1 MPADDSQPSRAVAVI
16 PPAGVPAPM
25 SADVRE
31 FMGRPPHW
39 LLQSGTTMLA
49 AVLTLLLILSVVI
62 KYPDT
67 ITARLTV
74 SGTQPVVEVV
84 ARQSGHLESLR
95 IHEKQRVAKGEVLA
109 VIQSPARSATALALV
124 EKLNRLAPEVTGEGT
139 NFSVT
144 FTPEEGLGKLQDVYA
159 DFLGAFGQLRSVI
172 ADDYAQKAGVLL
184 RNQLEGKQ
192 AQIATLRMQ
201 QENSRRELE
210 LAREKY
216 DRMKVLHKRDSIST
230 AQLQEQEMAMLAQ
243 MRADGTAQKLRTDA
257 EIEAARMEKEMR
269 DLEHERREALR
280 LAREKVR
287 VSLNKLR
294 GELDVW
300 EADYVLRAPA
310 DGVVAFYD
318 FWSDQQYVT
327 AGRQVFL
334 IVPETSRLVGRMS
347 VSQGGAGKIKPG
359 QMVRIRFAD
368 FPYREFGLVT
378 GRVQSVSMVAR
389 DGANLVLV
397 DIPYPLVT
405 SFKKRLQFKQDMTGE
420 AAIITENIRL
430 IGRVLYE
437 IRRAFVN
444 NTDN

>member
-1 MPADDSQPSRAVAVI
+1 MPADIPQDRRTVALI
-16 PPAGVPAPM
+16 PAPRPPAQM

-39 LLQSGTTMLA
+39 LLQAGTTTLA
-49 AVLTLLLILSVVI
+49 AVLTLLFILSIII

-67 ITARLTV
+67 ITARLSVT
-74 SGTQPVVEVV
+74 GTQPVVEVV
-84 ARQSGHLESLR
+84 ARQSGHLESLQAAESQKVKKND
-95 IHEKQRVAKGEVLA
+95 ILA
-109 VIQSPARSATALALV
+109 VIQSPSRAATALALK
-124 EKLNRLAPEVTGEGT
+124 EKLARLAPAVTGEGT
-139 NFSVT
+139 AFDLE
-144 FTPEEGLGKLQDVYA
+144 FKPEDGLGRLQDSYA
-159 DFLGAFGQLRSVI
+159 EFLGAYNQFRTVL

-184 RNQLEGKQ
+184 RQQLAGKQ
-192 AQIATLRMQ
+192 AQITALQAQ
-201 QENSRRELE
+201 QKMSRRELE
-210 LAREKY
+210 LAQEKY
-216 DRMKVLHKRDSIST
+216 DRLKVLHRRDSIST
-230 AQLQEQEMAMLAQ
+230 AQLQEQEMAVLAQ
-243 MRADGTAQKLRTDA
+243 MRGDGAMQKNLTDA
-257 EIEAARMEKEMR
+257 EIEASRMERELR
-269 DLEHERREALR
+269 NIEHDRHDALA
-280 LAREKVR
+280 LAREKLR

-294 GELDVW
+294 GEIDVW

-334 IVPETSRLVGRMS
+334 IVPETSRLIGRMS

-359 QMVRIRFAD
+359 QLVRVRFAD

-405 SFKKRLQFKQDMTGE
+405 NFKKRLQFKQDMTGD
-420 AAIITENIRL
+420 AAIITEDIRL

-444 NTDN
+444 NTAD

>member
-1 MPADDSQPSRAVAVI
+1 MPADDSHISRTVTVI
-16 PPAGVPAPM
+16 PPAAVPVPM
-25 SADVRE
+25 SAEVSE

-95 IHEKQRVAKGEVLA
+95 IREKQRVAKGEILA
-109 VIQSPARSATALALV
+109 VVQSPARSATALALI
-124 EKLNRLAPEVTGEGT
+124 EKLNRLAPEITGEGAV
-139 NFSVT
+139 FSVA
-144 FTPEEGLGKLQDVYA
+144 FAPEEGLGKLQDSYA
-159 DFLGAFGQLRSVI
+159 NFLGAFNQLRSVI
-172 ADDYAQKAGVLL
+172 ADDYAQKAGTLL
-184 RNQLEGKQ
+184 RRQLEGKQ
-192 AQIATLRMQ
+192 AQIVTLRAQ

-210 LAREKY
+210 LSRAKY
-216 DRMKVLHKRDSIST
+216 ERMKVLHARNSIST
-230 AQLQEQEMAMLAQ
+230 AQLQDEEMATLAQ
-243 MRADGTAQKLRTDA
+243 LRAEGAAQKLRTDT
-257 EIEAARMEKEMR
+257 EIEAARMEKELR
-269 DLEHERREALR
+269 DLEHGRHESLD

-310 DGVVAFYD
+310 DGLVAFYD

-334 IVPETSRLVGRMS
+334 IVPETTRLVGRMP
-347 VSQGGAGKIKPG
+347 VSQGGTGKIKPG
-359 QMVRIRFAD
+359 QTVRIRFDD
-368 FPYREFGLVT
+368 FPFKEFGLVT

-389 DGANLVLV
+389 EGANLVLV
-397 DIPYPLVT
+397 DIPYPMVT
-405 SFKKRLQFKQDMTGE
+405 NFKKRIQFKQDMTGE
-420 AAIITENIRL
+420 ASVVTEDIRL
-430 IGRVLYE
+430 LGRILYE

>member
-1 MPADDSQPSRAVAVI
+1 MPADEPQPQRALTVI
-16 PPAGVPAPM
+16 PPPQPLALM
-25 SADVRE
+25 NADVRE

-67 ITARLTV
+67 ITARLSV

-84 ARQSGHLESLR
+84 ARQSGHLESLQAR
-95 IHEKQRVAKGEVLA
+95 EKQKVKKGDVLA
-109 VIQSPARSATALALV
+109 VIQSPSQAAVALALK
-124 EKLNRLAPEVTGEGT
+124 EKLARLAPAVAGDAA
-139 NFSVT
+139 T
-144 FTPEEGLGKLQDVYA
+144 FDIEFKSEEGLGRLQDGYA
-159 DFLGAFGQLRSVI
+159 EFLGAYNQCRTVL
-172 ADDYAQKAGVLL
+172 ADTYAQKAGDLL
-184 RNQLEGKQ
+184 RQQLTGKQ
-192 AQIATLRMQ
+192 SQITAMRAQQ
-201 QENSRRELE
+201 QMTRRELE
-210 LAREKY
+210 LAQEKY
-216 DRMKVLHKRDSIST
+216 DRLKVLHRRDSIST
-230 AQLQEQEMAMLAQ
+230 AQLQEQEMAVLAQ
-243 MRADGTAQKLRTDA
+243 MRGDGLMQKNLTDA
-257 EIEAARMEKEMR
+257 EIEASRMERELR
-269 DLEHERREALR
+269 NIEHDRHEALT
-280 LAREKVR
+280 LAREKLR

-294 GELDVW
+294 GEIDVW

-310 DGVVAFYD
+310 DGMVAFYD

-334 IVPETSRLVGRMS
+334 IVPETSRLIGRMS
-347 VSQGGAGKIKPG
+347 VSQGGAGKIKPK
-359 QMVRIRFAD
+359 QIVRIRFAD

-397 DIPYPLVT
+397 DIPYPLTT
-405 SFKKRLQFKQDMTGE
+405 SFKKQLQFKQDMTGE
-420 AAIITENIRL
+420 ASIITEDIRL

>member
-1 MPADDSQPSRAVAVI
+1 MPADEPQDQHAITVI
-16 PPAGVPAPM
+16 PPPQPLALM

-49 AVLTLLLILSVVI
+49 AVLTLLLILSVII

-67 ITARLTV
+67 ITARLSVT
-74 SGTQPVVEVV
+74 GTQPVVEVV
-84 ARQSGHLESLR
+84 ARQSGHLESLQAQ
-95 IHEKQRVAKGEVLA
+95 EKQKVKKGDILA
-109 VIQSPARSATALALV
+109 VIQSPSSSSTALALK
-124 EKLNRLAPEVTGEGT
+124 ERLAHLAPAVAGEAT
-139 NFSVT
+139 T
-144 FTPEEGLGKLQDVYA
+144 FALDFKPEEGLGRLQDGYA
-159 DFLGAFGQLRSVI
+159 DFLGAYNQFRTVL
-172 ADDYAQKAGVLL
+172 ADDYAQKAGDLL
-184 RNQLEGKQ
+184 RQQLAGKQ
-192 AQIATLRMQ
+192 GQITAMRAQQ
-201 QENSRRELE
+201 QMSHRELE
-210 LAREKY
+210 LAQEKY
-216 DRMKVLHKRDSIST
+216 ERLKVLHRRDSIST
-230 AQLQEQEMAMLAQ
+230 SQLQEQEMAVLAQ
-243 MRADGTAQKLRTDA
+243 MRGDGLMQKNLTDA
-257 EIEAARMEKEMR
+257 EIEAARMERELR
-269 DLEHERREALR
+269 NLEHDRRDALT
-280 LAREKVR
+280 LAREKLR

-300 EADYVLRAPA
+300 EAEFVLRAPA
-310 DGVVAFYD
+310 DGLVAFYD

-334 IVPETSRLVGRMS
+334 IVPETSRLIGRMS
-347 VSQGGAGKIKPG
+347 VNQGGAGKIKPG
-359 QMVRIRFAD
+359 QNVRIRFAD

-420 AAIITENIRL
+420 ASIITEDIRL